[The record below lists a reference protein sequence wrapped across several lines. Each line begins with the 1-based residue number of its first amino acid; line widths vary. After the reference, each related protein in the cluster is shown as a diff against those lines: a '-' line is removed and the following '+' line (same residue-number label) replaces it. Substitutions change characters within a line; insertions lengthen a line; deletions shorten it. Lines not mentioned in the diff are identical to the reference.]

1 MNILYIIF
9 GEKMVYHV
17 QAYLS
22 ILTFKKQLKAD
33 DHIFVITTHPEFYN
47 NCGVKTITVTNETI
61 KEWKGEKDFFW
72 RVKIKA
78 IEYMALHY
86 PNDHLMYL
94 DTDTI
99 LYGSLNTLKT
109 RLNEGCGMMHL
120 NEGHPSKMKTKT
132 LKMWKT
138 IEGHTYGGITLGKQ
152 HDMCNAGVVAIPKEK
167 LAEVS
172 SLALTLCDGM
182 LADDAE
188 RIVIEQY
195 SLSIALY
202 EKTNLKVAEDLIGHY
217 WGNKPEWEAMAYELI
232 ANSYMKGQTMDETVK
247 SLDVAQLC
255 KTPVYIYHSN
265 TAMRLR
271 KIVSKLFKDKDYQY
285 LKLG

>member
-132 LKMWKT
+132 LKMWKK
-138 IEGHTYGGITLGKQ
+138 IEGHTYGGITWR
-152 HDMCNAGVVAIPKEK
+152 D
-167 LAEVS
+167 
-172 SLALTLCDGM
+172 
-182 LADDAE
+182 
-188 RIVIEQY
+188 R
-195 SLSIALY
+195 
-202 EKTNLKVAEDLIGHY
+202 
-217 WGNKPEWEAMAYELI
+217 
-232 ANSYMKGQTMDETVK
+232 
-247 SLDVAQLC
+247 
-255 KTPVYIYHSN
+255 
-265 TAMRLR
+265 R
-271 KIVSKLFKDKDYQY
+271 
-285 LKLG
+285 

>member
-1 MNILYIIF
+1 
-9 GEKMVYHV
+9 
-17 QAYLS
+17 
-22 ILTFKKQLKAD
+22 
-33 DHIFVITTHPEFYN
+33 
-47 NCGVKTITVTNETI
+47 
-61 KEWKGEKDFFW
+61 
-72 RVKIKA
+72 
-78 IEYMALHY
+78 
-86 PNDHLMYL
+86 MY
-94 DTDTI
+94 
-99 LYGSLNTLKT
+99 
-109 RLNEGCGMMHL
+109 
-120 NEGHPSKMKTKT
+120 
-132 LKMWKT
+132 
-138 IEGHTYGGITLGKQ
+138 
-152 HDMCNAGVVAIPKEK
+152 NAGVVAIPKEK
-167 LAEVS
+167 LTEVS

-232 ANSYMKGQTMDETVK
+232 ANSYMKGQTVDETVK